1 MKSAECYFQDYS
13 FSILCW
19 VDMKYNIFG
28 GGIAYIIHFVLF
40 ILLFVKHIIYIAP
53 SMKGMNENEFGR

>member
-1 MKSAECYFQDYS
+1 
-13 FSILCW
+13 
-19 VDMKYNIFG
+19 MKYNIFG